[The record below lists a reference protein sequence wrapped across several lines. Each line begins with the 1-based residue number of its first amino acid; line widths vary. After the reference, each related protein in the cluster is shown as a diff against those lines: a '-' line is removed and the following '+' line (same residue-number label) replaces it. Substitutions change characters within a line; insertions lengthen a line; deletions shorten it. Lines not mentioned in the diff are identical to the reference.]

1 MPLGVFEMES
11 FINSDMFS
19 LLDHS
24 MLQYHNFGRDGYIYI
39 DMLRKLS
46 GEVATEFP
54 KHATS
59 QRVWSIKAMN
69 S

>member
-1 MPLGVFEMES
+1 MRLGVFEMES

-19 LLDHS
+19 LFDHS
-24 MLQYHNFGRDGYIYI
+24 MLQSHNFGRGGYIYI
-39 DMLRKLS
+39 DMLHKLS
-46 GEVATEFP
+46 GGVATEFP